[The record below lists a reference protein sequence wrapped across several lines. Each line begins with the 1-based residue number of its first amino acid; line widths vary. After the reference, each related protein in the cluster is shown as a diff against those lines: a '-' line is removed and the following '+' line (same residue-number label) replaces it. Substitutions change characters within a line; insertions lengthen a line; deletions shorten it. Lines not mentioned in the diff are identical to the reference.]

1 MIARPFKRILLMTN
15 HDAAVLG
22 IRLSALYAAFQGVEY
37 LSMTGMFLT
46 QRATVAGNA
55 APAFFAIVYLL
66 PSALLFWVGLWL
78 FKKAPELAGYFFPI
92 SRIESPASQHGTSAL
107 AIGFGIAGLIGV
119 ILSVPKLIPPLITLL
134 TRETPYGANQT
145 FLVSLLPHFA
155 GTLFQAILSFVIL
168 VKSRA
173 LAEWWQRKQG

>member
-1 MIARPFKRILLMTN
+1 MTN

-22 IRLSALYAAFQGVEY
+22 IRLSALYAGFQGLEY

-46 QRATVAGNA
+46 QRATMAGNA
-55 APAFFAIVYLL
+55 APVFFAIAYLL

-78 FKKAPELAGYFFPI
+78 FKKAPEFAGYFLPD
-92 SRIESPASQHGTSAL
+92 SPMDSPAASQHSNSAL
-107 AIGFGIAGLIGV
+107 AIGFGIAGLAGL

-134 TRETPYGANQT
+134 TQDTTYGANQS
-145 FLVSLLPHFA
+145 FLINLFPHFA

-173 LAEWWQRKQG
+173 LAEWWTRKQG